1 MNEPQRDDTRL
12 GALLAFSA
20 YLFWGMVTVY
30 WKALDEF
37 DPFELIGWRIATS
50 VVVLVGV
57 LVATRRFMPLLG
69 ALGDRTLL
77 ARTMAASVLLTIN
90 WTMFVWAVVNEH
102 VVETALG
109 YFISPILTTMLGV
122 FRLRERL
129 SLLQRTS
136 LVFAALGL
144 VILTVAYGRVPWIAL
159 SIAGSWSVY
168 GYLKKQV
175 PLGALESLA
184 AETLVLAVPA
194 LLFLAWGWNA
204 STSVSNNATTV
215 EWVLVALSG
224 TITAIPLLL
233 FGAASRRTPLS
244 ILGPMQYLV
253 PTIYFVLGWAI
264 FDEEVSPVK
273 LAGFSLIWI
282 CLVLVVIDLFTTQ
295 RRRTVA
301 VT

>member
-1 MNEPQRDDTRL
+1 MSEPQHDETRF
-12 GALLAFSA
+12 GVLLAFSA

-57 LVATRRFMPLLG
+57 LVATRRFVPLLG

-77 ARTMAASVLLTIN
+77 ARTVAASVLLTIN
-90 WTMFVWAVVNEH
+90 WTMFVWAVVNDH

-184 AETLVLAVPA
+184 AETLVLTVPA
-194 LLFLAWGWNA
+194 LLFLGWGWDA
-204 STSVSNNATTV
+204 SNSVSNNATTV
-215 EWVLVALSG
+215 EWMLVALSG

-244 ILGPMQYLV
+244 VLGPMQYLV

>member
-1 MNEPQRDDTRL
+1 MNESQRDDTRL

-30 WKALDEF
+30 WKALDDF

-50 VVVLVGV
+50 VVVLVV
-57 LVATRRFMPLLG
+57 VMVATRRFVPLVM

-129 SLLQRTS
+129 SVLQRTS

-175 PLGALESLA
+175 PLGSLESLT
-184 AETLVLAVPA
+184 AETLVLTVPA
-194 LLFLAWGWNA
+194 VLFLAWGWDA

-215 EWVLVALSG
+215 EWMLVALSG

-264 FDEEVSPVK
+264 FDEAVSPVK

-282 CLVLVVIDLFTTQ
+282 CLVLVVVDLFTTQ

>member
-1 MNEPQRDDTRL
+1 VNESQRDDTRL

-30 WKALDEF
+30 WKALDDF

-50 VVVLVGV
+50 VVVLVV
-57 LVATRRFMPLLG
+57 VMVATRRFVPLVM

-129 SLLQRTS
+129 SVLQRTS

-175 PLGALESLA
+175 PLGSLESLT
-184 AETLVLAVPA
+184 AETLVLTVPA
-194 LLFLAWGWNA
+194 VLFLAWGWDA

-215 EWVLVALSG
+215 EWMLVALSG

-264 FDEEVSPVK
+264 FDEAVSPVK

-282 CLVLVVIDLFTTQ
+282 CLVLVVVDLFTTQ

>member
-37 DPFELIGWRIATS
+37 DPFELIGWRITTS
-50 VVVLVGV
+50 VVVLVFL
-57 LVATRRFMPLLG
+57 LVATRRFIPLLS
-69 ALGDRTLL
+69 ALTDRTLL
-77 ARTMAASVLLTIN
+77 ARTFAASVLLTIN

-129 SLLQRTS
+129 SVLQRTS
-136 LVFAALGL
+136 LAFAALGL

-159 SIAGSWSVY
+159 SIAASWSTY

-175 PLGALESLA
+175 PLGSLESLT
-184 AETLVLAVPA
+184 AETLVLTVPA
-194 LLFLAWGWNA
+194 AAFLAWGWDLP
-204 STSVSNNATTV
+204 TSVSNNATPV
-215 EWVLVALSG
+215 EWVLVALTG

-244 ILGPMQYLV
+244 VLGPMQYLV
-253 PTIYFVLGWAI
+253 PTIYFLLGWAI
-264 FDEEVSPVK
+264 YDEEVSAVK
-273 LAGFSLIWI
+273 LVGFSLIWI
-282 CLVLVVIDLFTTQ
+282 CLVLVVADLFTTQ

>member
-30 WKALDEF
+30 WKALDDF

-50 VVVLVGV
+50 VVVLVVV
-57 LVATRRFMPLLG
+57 LAATRRFVPLLA

-77 ARTMAASVLLTIN
+77 ARIMAASVLLTIN

-129 SLLQRTS
+129 SVLQRTS

-144 VILTVAYGRVPWIAL
+144 AILTVAYGRVPWIAL

-175 PLGALESLA
+175 PLGSLESLT
-184 AETLVLAVPA
+184 AETLVLTVPA
-194 LLFLAWGWNA
+194 VLFLAWGWDA

-215 EWVLVALSG
+215 EWLLVALSG

-273 LAGFSLIWI
+273 LGGFSLIWI
-282 CLVLVVIDLFTTQ
+282 CLVLVVVDLFTTQ

>member
-1 MNEPQRDDTRL
+1 MSEPQRDDTRL

-30 WKALDEF
+30 WKALDDF

-50 VVVLVGV
+50 VVVLVVV
-57 LVATRRFMPLLG
+57 LVGTRRFVPLLV

-129 SLLQRTS
+129 SVLQRTS
-136 LVFAALGL
+136 LVFAAIGL
-144 VILTVAYGRVPWIAL
+144 IILTVAYGRVPWIAL

-175 PLGALESLA
+175 PLGSLESLA
-184 AETLVLAVPA
+184 AETLVLTVPA
-194 LLFLAWGWNA
+194 VLFLAWGWDA

-215 EWVLVALSG
+215 EWLLVALSG

-282 CLVLVVIDLFTTQ
+282 CLVLVVVDLFTTQ

>member
-30 WKALDEF
+30 WKALDDF

-50 VVVLVGV
+50 VVVLVVV
-57 LVATRRFMPLLG
+57 LVATRRFVPLVV

-129 SLLQRTS
+129 SILQRTS

-175 PLGALESLA
+175 PLGSLESLT
-184 AETLVLAVPA
+184 AETLVLTVPA
-194 LLFLAWGWNA
+194 VLFLTWGWDA

-264 FDEEVSPVK
+264 FDEAVSPVK

-282 CLVLVVIDLFTTQ
+282 CLVLVVVDLFTTQ